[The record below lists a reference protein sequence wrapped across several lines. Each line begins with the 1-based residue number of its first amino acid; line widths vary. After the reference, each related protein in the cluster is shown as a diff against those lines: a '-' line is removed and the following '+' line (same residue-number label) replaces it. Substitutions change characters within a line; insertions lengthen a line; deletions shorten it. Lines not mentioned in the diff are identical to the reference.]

1 MKSYPSV
8 RPPTRKGARAKV
20 PLTPTDAAD
29 IGTDDFGCYLCGA
42 VFIRR
47 ATRAYILRAGDVYCN
62 TCGVWSQ
69 AQPL

>member
-8 RPPTRKGARAKV
+8 RQPARKGARVSV
-20 PLTPTDAAD
+20 PLTPPDAAD

-42 VFIRR
+42 VFIRQ
-47 ATRAYILRAGDVYCN
+47 ATRDYILRAAHAYC
-62 TCGVWSQ
+62 TACGVWSQ